1 MSIRLDPE
9 EAELK
14 ALAAFADD
22 LDGKRIL
29 EVGCGTG
36 RLTWRYAE
44 RAAHV
49 VGIDPNT
56 ARLSRAV
63 ADTLRHLPDRV
74 EFHAADIETFAASK
88 PDKFDTIILAW
99 SL

>member
-14 ALAAFADD
+14 ALAAFAADF
-22 LDGKRIL
+22 DGKRIL

-36 RLTWRYAE
+36 RLTWRYLD
-44 RAAHV
+44 RAAHM
-49 VGIDPNT
+49 VGIDPNA

-63 ADTLRHLPDRV
+63 ADTPPRLRDRA
-74 EFHAADIETFAASK
+74 EFHVADIDAFAAAPSG
-88 PDKFDTIILAW
+88 KFDTIILAW